1 MEEQRE
7 GEAFFSNL
15 AKHDFGPQRLLGP
28 ACCLTCVLF
37 EKFPSHLSQG
47 D

>member
-1 MEEQRE
+1 MRE

-15 AKHDFGPQRLLGP
+15 AKHDFGPQKWLDCP